1 MPQSGGA
8 RERRKQLWAY
18 EPAVLMLD
26 VIFKLLL
33 LLLLLLLLFWVNFM
47 M

>member
-33 LLLLLLLLFWVNFM
+33 SLLLFWVKFM